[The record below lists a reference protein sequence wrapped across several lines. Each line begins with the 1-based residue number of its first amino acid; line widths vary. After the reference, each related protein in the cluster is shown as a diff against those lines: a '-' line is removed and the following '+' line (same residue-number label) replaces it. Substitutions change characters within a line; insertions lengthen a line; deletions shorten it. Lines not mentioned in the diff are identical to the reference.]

1 MSRLPSPFRSWPRG
15 PLAGLIVAV
24 GLFAACGGDDGDVAD
39 DETGGRSQAGAAG
52 RGGGAAGSPGT
63 SGSGG
68 SSSAGHAGQTAGAA
82 GAVGGSGG
90 SAGSSSAGSAG
101 ATAGGTGGSEA
112 GAGAAGEA
120 GVGGEAGNGASGN
133 PGTGGKAGAGSG
145 GKAGSGGSPPEPVPC
160 TTKITYGSRWIHPD
174 GHPGYDVAQGN
185 ITWDGTCT
193 PDGANSYA
201 TLSNGWKPYFQGHSC
216 TMAFERTGCAGAP
229 TSCRTRVSYGPA
241 WLAAPNHPAKYDDVG
256 GRVSWSGECVTSGS
270 NSSGQLSNGWG
281 PTFSG
286 KNNCQLSFSYQECGG
301 LYTNPVI
308 GTDCPDPGV
317 VRAGNQYVL
326 TSTGGDGGGT
336 YVIRTSKDL
345 VSWAKT
351 SHVFPSGKG
360 PKWSDGSY
368 WAPEIHPVPSGD
380 FVAYFSAHEKGKTLA
395 VGAAKGKSVTGPF
408 TDLGGPLVRASVG
421 AIDVNQF
428 ADANGNLY
436 LVWKDDGN
444 SQGKSTP
451 IHGQKLA
458 ADGVTLQGSPTTL
471 ITNTLGWE
479 GPLVEGPWIIQHGG
493 MYYLFYSANAYYN
506 GKYAVGVARSKNPL
520 GPYEK
525 KGAPILTTNSR
536 WVGPGHCSVVET
548 PAGRTMMV
556 YHAWRAGQV
565 NTSGSGRVV
574 LVDEVVWN
582 NGWPEVPGGPSFES
596 LPMP

>member
-1 MSRLPSPFRSWPRG
+1 MSRPSSALRSWPRA
-15 PLAGLIVAV
+15 PLAAWVLVV
-24 GLFAACGGDDGDVAD
+24 GFAAACAGEDGEVGEA
-39 DETGGRSQAGAAG
+39 ETGGRSQAGSAGDAGHAAAG
-52 RGGGAAGSPGT
+52 HGASSPAPAGNGGQ
-63 SGSGG
+63 SGSGQG
-68 SSSAGHAGQTAGAA
+68 PGAGASGWSAEAGQA
-82 GAVGGSGG
+82 GSG
-90 SAGSSSAGSAG
+90 
-101 ATAGGTGGSEA
+101 A
-112 GAGAAGEA
+112 GAGASGVAGA
-120 GVGGEAGNGASGN
+120 DAGGEGGA
-133 PGTGGKAGAGSG
+133 TGAGAGGTAAGGSAAGGSAAGGAG
-145 GKAGSGGSPPEPVPC
+145 GKGGAGQAGAGGAPEPPPC
-160 TTKITYGSRWIHPD
+160 TTKITYGSRWIHGA
-174 GHPGYDVAQGN
+174 GHPGFDIAQGN
-185 ITWDGTCT
+185 VTWDGTCT
-193 PDGANSYA
+193 PDGSNSYA
-201 TLSNGWKPYFQGHSC
+201 TLSNGWKPYFEGHSC

-229 TSCRTRVSYGPA
+229 TTCRTRVSYGPA
-241 WLAAPNHPAKYDDVG
+241 WLAAPNHPATYDDVG
-256 GRVSWSGECVTSGS
+256 GRVSWSGECVTAGS
-270 NSSGQLSNGWG
+270 NSSGKLSNGWG

-317 VRAGNQYVL
+317 IRAGNQYVL
-326 TSTGGDGGGT
+326 ASTGGDGGGT

-351 SHVFPSGKG
+351 SHIFPSGKG
-360 PKWSDGSY
+360 PSWADGSF

-395 VGAAKGKSVTGPF
+395 VGAAKGKSATGPF

-428 ADANGNLY
+428 ADASGNLY

-444 SQGKSTP
+444 SQGKATP

-458 ADGVTLQGSPTTL
+458 ADGVTLQGSASTL
-471 ITNTLGWE
+471 ITNTLAWE
-479 GPLVEGPWIIQHGG
+479 GPLVEGPWIIRHDG

-506 GKYAVGVARSKNPL
+506 GKYAVGVARAKNPL

-565 NTSGSGRVV
+565 NTGGAGRVV